1 VSETMDDPDA
11 DFTVAN
17 SVRARLSG
25 KFREKQALHLGGVYG
40 QKLYLANDCCWSKA
54 GGYQIPYFESHMP
67 QCPAGFTKP

>member
-1 VSETMDDPDA
+1 VSETMDDRDA

-40 QKLYLANDCCWSKA
+40 QKLYLANDCC
-54 GGYQIPYFESHMP
+54 
-67 QCPAGFTKP
+67 